1 MKVPVLVYHSMR
13 IHGREYQDNDL
24 CALATDLELIQ
35 SEGMTVIPLH
45 RLVGALRGGGNSP
58 AEKRYVALT
67 CDDGGDFD
75 FHDLPHPI
83 AGGQRSVLNILRDFK
98 DSHAAASAHITS
110 FVIVSPEARVELD
123 KTCMIGR
130 GWWNDD
136 WWQPAISTGLMDIGN
151 HSWDHNHDALPAAF
165 HVNGVQRGTFSTI
178 CTRQLADSQIRV
190 AADYLKDRAPN
201 PGDRL
206 FAYPYGEANRYL
218 VDEYFPAYASE
229 IGIDAAFGDTP
240 DYVCEES
247 QIWDLPRF
255 ICARDWKSPAQ
266 LLAILREAG

>member
-1 MKVPVLVYHSMR
+1 MKVPILVYHSMR

-35 SEGMTVIPLH
+35 SEGMTVTPLS
-45 RLVGALRGGGNSP
+45 RLVGVLRGGGNSS
-58 AEKRYVALT
+58 AEKRYVALS

-75 FHDLPHPI
+75 FHDLPHPV

-98 DSHAAASAHITS
+98 DRHAAASAHITS
-110 FVIVSPEARVELD
+110 FVIVSPEARGELD
-123 KTCMIGR
+123 KTCMIGK

-178 CTRQLADSQIRV
+178 STRLLADSQIRV
-190 AADYLKDRAPN
+190 AAGYLKDRAPN

-240 DYVCEES
+240 DYVSKES
-247 QIWDLPRF
+247 PIWDLPRF